1 MGTDNIGESEVKL
14 RVSADTQK
22 LKEYTQALEEV
33 KKAHKDLADTV
44 GDVELPRRGRG
55 KRSIQAGEPPVP
67 HEPPRIVRYDEQSFA
82 DTGDVEMPWASGS
95 GNYMPPPLPRA
106 PREYKA
112 TGAGHPPAAEEPFK
126 PKITRYA
133 DTPTGTGHR
142 DMYGRDVDPN
152 REQSS
157 YAPPPLIATPNEE
170 GEWEGDEEEEA
181 EKPTVRRRHGRLRE
195 TMRLGLRTLMAPA
208 IVGGH
213 LAAEMLVGGAKL
225 AATPLTMGADAV
237 RYARSGEGWRG
248 FQNAYGTGD
257 SNEFVGGVFG
267 RAFSGLSRVSAT
279 ASKQWADYKDH
290 ASAIVG
296 DKAEDEG
303 DPEERRHSELMKALK
318 GYSGQGYTVGKN
330 VAANMISQGLG
341 SSVFGFLAQSS
352 QEYIQ
357 HADLLQKLSHQ
368 YGSFGKA
375 VRGAG
380 YEMGMVLEKSAA
392 LTFAIGAQ
400 INTVDKATFQRY
412 AGFARHYRI
421 EGEQVAGTMG
431 RLERI
436 SGGHFFDMSMQQKM
450 QNRLRLGMSH
460 EQSEGLSADFGME
473 AIHARAVAAGMG
485 NGRQGEY
492 YQAYTQAAEAQFSA
506 TGHVTPAGVNYAME
520 FAGAIFGS
528 KQDPRAQGET
538 GFQYGQQV
546 GRMVSGDTSTAM
558 RVFMMR
564 ALDYGKKGGM
574 SYLDTRE
581 QLDRGMFDSRNT
593 LAYFKRL
600 REMTVGMSPEKQEE
614 EGVKMM
620 EQDANKAGMSFAG
633 LRSLIRRGT
642 SDEGYQELQELA
654 KSSSSLDLSSTDMA
668 EKLGKGGFA
677 AIGKKETTKADER
690 QIQIEQMKA
699 SLGPIVTDVLI
710 HLGEVAKNTAKGLDK
725 LFKGLTG
732 EGIMQTIDKLAAS
745 AEGLSEVFDA
755 LSGSAAARLAK
766 RGVGGT
772 LADAAHEAGDLL
784 SNDSLLGRNR
794 GGTPYNPARGAK
806 NPARAGQPD
815 AGSGGK

>member
-67 HEPPRIVRYDEQSFA
+67 HEPPRITRYDGQPSVEAGEPPPLHVPS
-82 DTGDVEMPWASGS
+82 TGDGS
-95 GNYMPPPLPRA
+95 TYMPRPLPRA
-106 PREYKA
+106 PQEHRAE
-112 TGAGHPPAAEEPFK
+112 GAGHPPAAEEPFK

-181 EKPTVRRRHGRLRE
+181 ERPAVKRRHGRLRE

-248 FQNAYGTGD
+248 FQNAYGTED

-267 RAFSGLSRVSAT
+267 RAFSGLSRVGAT

-431 RLERI
+431 RLERL

-460 EQSEGLSADFGME
+460 EQSEELSADFGME

-485 NGRQGEY
+485 NGRQDEY

-538 GFQYGQQV
+538 GFQYGQQA
-546 GRMVSGDTSTAM
+546 GRMFSGDTSTAM
-558 RVFMMR
+558 RIFMMR

-574 SYLDTRE
+574 SYLDTVQ
-581 QLDRGMFDSRNT
+581 QLDEGVFNAKNP
-593 LAYFKRL
+593 LAFFKRL
-600 REMTVGMSPEKQEE
+600 RAVTTGMSPEEREE
-614 EGVKMM
+614 EGFKLI
-620 EQDANKAGMSFAG
+620 ESDARKAGMNVAG
-633 LRSLIRRGT
+633 MRALIQRGT

-654 KSSSSLDLSSTDMA
+654 KSSTGLDISTAGIA
-668 EKLGKGGFA
+668 EKLATGG
-677 AIGKKETTKADER
+677 
-690 QIQIEQMKA
+690 
-699 SLGPIVTDVLI
+699 
-710 HLGEVAKNTAKGLDK
+710 
-725 LFKGLTG
+725 
-732 EGIMQTIDKLAAS
+732 
-745 AEGLSEVFDA
+745 
-755 LSGSAAARLAK
+755 
-766 RGVGGT
+766 
-772 LADAAHEAGDLL
+772 
-784 SNDSLLGRNR
+784 
-794 GGTPYNPARGAK
+794 
-806 NPARAGQPD
+806 
-815 AGSGGK
+815 